1 MHNLSIQNRASYD
14 KTENGT
20 SIIPAGQE
28 TNKDLFIK
36 LLVGQMTNQD
46 PFNPQDPTQY
56 VTQLAQFSMLE
67 QIMSLND
74 SMNYLVNVN
83 NGVLINSAMT
93 TASSLIGKNVEM
105 SFLDENGK
113 VVDYCGEVKG
123 TTVKDGRVYLEVK
136 LEGSEEIK
144 EIEYENLVKV
154 S

>member
-1 MHNLSIQNRASYD
+1 MDNLSIQNRASYD

-46 PFNPQDPTQY
+46 PFNTQDPTQY

-74 SMNYLVNVN
+74 SMDYLVNVN

-105 SFLDENGK
+105 SSLDENGK

>member
-1 MHNLSIQNRASYD
+1 MDNLSIQNRASYD

-20 SIIPAGQE
+20 SIIPTGQE

-46 PFNPQDPTQY
+46 PFNTQDPTQY

-74 SMNYLVNVN
+74 SMDYLVNVN

-105 SFLDENGK
+105 SSLDENGK

-123 TTVKDGRVYLEVK
+123 ATVKDGRVYLEVK

>member
-1 MHNLSIQNRASYD
+1 MDNLSIQNRVSYD

-74 SMNYLVNVN
+74 SMDYLVNVN

-105 SFLDENGK
+105 SSLDENGK

-123 TTVKDGRVYLEVK
+123 ATVKDGRVYLEVK

>member
-1 MHNLSIQNRASYD
+1 MDNLSIQNRASYD

-74 SMNYLVNVN
+74 SMDYLVNVN

-105 SFLDENGK
+105 SSLDENGK

-123 TTVKDGRVYLEVK
+123 ATVKDGRVYLEVK

>member
-1 MHNLSIQNRASYD
+1 MDNLSIQNRASYD

-46 PFNPQDPTQY
+46 PFNTQDPTQY

-74 SMNYLVNVN
+74 SMDYLVNVN

-105 SFLDENGK
+105 SSLDENGK

-123 TTVKDGRVYLEVK
+123 ATVKDGRVYLEVK